1 MTMREF
7 KLFIGG
13 EFVDAADG
21 ESTETPNPSTG
32 QPAGRVAV
40 GGAED
45 MRRAVS
51 AARKAADEGP
61 WPSMKPQERSQIMLD
76 SFQRIFERA
85 SEFAGIE
92 TEDAGH
98 TVRMSSLFTVP
109 YSNEFWRYLA
119 ELGGRIPYTEKVE
132 PYGFPTESWEWVER
146 EPYGVVGAIIPWNL
160 PYMMAMWKIPPAIVT
175 GNTIVL
181 KPALE
186 TPLSAMALAEV
197 LAETEL
203 PPGVVNI
210 VPGHGP
216 TAGEALVTDDR
227 VDKVTFTGSTEVGR
241 RIMQLASGNLKHVS
255 LELGGKGPN
264 ILLDDADLDIAIPG
278 SLWATY
284 MHQGQFCTSGTRLF
298 APAGLYDEVTARLV
312 ELAESLHVGSA
323 EDFASDM
330 GPVLNK
336 TQFDTI
342 DRYVQIGQDEGA
354 KLLTGGHRIT
364 EGVPEGGFY
373 FEPTIFGD
381 VDNGMVIAQ
390 EEIFGPVLSV
400 IRYESVE
407 DAVRMANDTVYG
419 LSGGVWSR
427 DIPRALAIARRLKAG
442 SVWIN
447 DWHLLSPAAPH
458 GGYKQSGLGREH
470 GTWGLNQYLETK
482 YIRVAQEATKD
493 QKFWFQVL
501 GV

>member
-1 MTMREF
+1 MREYR
-7 KLFIGG
+7 LFIGG

-21 ESTETPNPSTG
+21 ETIETPNPSTG
-32 QPAGRVAV
+32 EPAGRVAV

-45 MRRAVS
+45 VRRAVA

-61 WPSMKPQERSQIMLD
+61 WPSMKPQERSRIMLEA
-76 SFQRIFERA
+76 FEQIAAA
-85 SEFAGIE
+85 SQDIGQIE

-98 TVRMSSLFTVP
+98 TVRMSNLFTVP
-109 YSNEFWRYLA
+109 YSNEFWRFLA
-119 ELGGRIPYTEKVE
+119 DLGGRIPYTERVE

-160 PYMMAMWKIPPAIVT
+160 PYMMAMWKIPPALVT

-186 TPLSAMALAEV
+186 TPLSAMALAEII
-197 LAETEL
+197 AETDV
-203 PPGVVNI
+203 PPGVVNV

-298 APAGLYDEVTARLV
+298 APASLYDEITARLV
-312 ELAESLHVGSA
+312 ELAESLKIGSA
-323 EDFASDM
+323 EDFSSDM
-330 GPVLNK
+330 GPVLNR

-342 DRYVQIGQDEGA
+342 DRYVQVGQDEGA
-354 KLLTGGHRIT
+354 KLLTGGHRVT
-364 EGVPEGGFY
+364 EGVPEGGDY
-373 FEPTIFGD
+373 YEPTIFGD
-381 VDNGMVIAQ
+381 VDNSMVIAQ

-407 DAVRMANDTVYG
+407 DAIRMANDTVYG

-442 SVWIN
+442 SIWIN

-470 GTWGLNQYLETK
+470 GIWGLHQYLETK

-493 QKFWFQVL
+493 QKFWYQVL

>member
-1 MTMREF
+1 M
-7 KLFIGG
+7 
-13 EFVDAADG
+13 
-21 ESTETPNPSTG
+21 
-32 QPAGRVAV
+32 

-45 MRRAVS
+45 VRRAIA
-51 AARKAADEGP
+51 AARTAADEGP
-61 WPSMKPQERSQIMLD
+61 WPTMKPQERSRIMLD
-76 SFQRIFERA
+76 AFAKISDAA
-85 SEFAGIE
+85 SEFAQIE

-98 TVRMSSLFTVP
+98 TVRMSNLFTVP
-109 YSNEFWRYLA
+109 YSNEFWRFMA
-119 ELGGRIPYTEKVE
+119 DLGGRFPYTEKVE

-186 TPLSAMALAEV
+186 TPLSALALAEI
-197 LAETEL
+197 LAETDI

-323 EDFASDM
+323 RGLRLGHGAGAQQDAVRHDR
-330 GPVLNK
+330 PVRA
-336 TQFDTI
+336 
-342 DRYVQIGQDEGA
+342 DRA
-354 KLLTGGHRIT
+354 RRRAPSSSPAATGSPRAFRRAGTTTSPRSSAT
-364 EGVPEGGFY
+364 WR
-373 FEPTIFGD
+373 TRWC
-381 VDNGMVIAQ
+381 IAQ

-470 GTWGLNQYLETK
+470 GTWGLNQYLRDEVHPRRPGGHQGPEVLVPGAGGLT
-482 YIRVAQEATKD
+482 RVRVTATPR
-493 QKFWFQVL
+493 
-501 GV
+501 GRGGRPGGRARPGARTS

>member
-1 MTMREF
+1 MRECQ
-7 KLFIGG
+7 LFIGG

-21 ESTETPNPSTG
+21 ETIESLNPSTG
-32 QPAGRVAV
+32 EPAGLVAV

-45 MRRAVS
+45 MRRAVA
-51 AARKAADEGP
+51 AARTAADEGP
-61 WPSMKPQERSQIMLD
+61 WPSMKPQERSRIMLD
-76 SFQRIFERA
+76 AFDRIVEKA
-85 SEFAGIE
+85 SEFAEIE
-92 TEDAGH
+92 TADAGH
-98 TVRMSSLFTVP
+98 TVRMSNLFTVP

-119 ELGGRIPYTEKVE
+119 ELGARFPYTEKVE

-186 TPLSAMALAEV
+186 TPLSALALAEV
-197 LAETEL
+197 LADTDI

-216 TAGEALVTDDR
+216 SAGEALVTDDR

-241 RIMQLASGNLKHVS
+241 RIVQLASGNLKHVS

-264 ILLDDADLDIAIPG
+264 ILLDDADLDIAVPG

-298 APAGLYDEVTARLV
+298 APAALYDEVTARLV
-312 ELAESLHVGSA
+312 ELSESLHVGSA

-330 GPVLNK
+330 GPVLNR

-364 EGVPEGGFY
+364 EGVPAGGY
-373 FEPTIFGD
+373 YYEPTIFGD
-381 VDNGMVIAQ
+381 VDNRMVIAQ

-407 DAVRMANDTVYG
+407 DAVRMANDNPYG

-427 DIPRALAIARRLKAG
+427 DIPRALAIARRLRAG
-442 SVWIN
+442 TVWIN
-447 DWHLLSPAAPH
+447 DWHLISPAAPH

-470 GTWGLNQYLETK
+470 GPWGLNQYLETK